1 MIDFRNMLRDKGK
14 LENINI
20 VIPLRYY
27 LENTHRG
34 LAVRLVTVTN
44 MN

>member
-27 LENTHRG
+27 LENTHQG
-34 LAVRLVTVTN
+34 LSVHLVKVTN